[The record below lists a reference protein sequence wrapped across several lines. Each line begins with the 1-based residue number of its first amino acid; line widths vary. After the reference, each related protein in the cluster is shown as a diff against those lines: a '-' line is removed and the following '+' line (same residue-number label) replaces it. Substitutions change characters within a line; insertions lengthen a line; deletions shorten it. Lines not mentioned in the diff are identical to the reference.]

1 MAHPL
6 RGDDKKDYQCFDRF
20 NRPLSTRN
28 VKCVAEEGVT
38 HQEFKDECDINRI
51 MAKALSTGQFP
62 PNISVGRYGDFS
74 DTDDFQAAQELLKR
88 AEGQFS
94 ALPSKVRERFKNDPA
109 LFLAWVDDK
118 ANLEEAQELG
128 ILSEEGK
135 KRLAADVEAKK
146 AAAAAVKPPEVKPP
160 A

>member
-1 MAHPL
+1 MATPL
-6 RGDDKKDYQCFDRF
+6 GREDKKEFSCFDRF
-20 NRPLSTRN
+20 NRPLSSRN
-28 VKCVAEEGVT
+28 VKCIPEEGRT

-62 PNISVGRYGDFS
+62 PNIAVGRYGDFS

-88 AEGQFS
+88 AQGQFE
-94 ALPSKVRERFKNDPA
+94 ALPSRVRERFKNDPA
-109 LFLAWVDDK
+109 QFLAWVERKD
-118 ANLEEAQELG
+118 NLAEAQELG

-135 KRLAADVEAKK
+135 KRLAAEVSK
-146 AAAAAVKPPEVKPP
+146 PEVKPP